1 MAITKMVAVT
11 VLGKLSEFENIVDK
25 YVYNQSIHL
34 ENALT
39 VLGDKKHL
47 SSFEE
52 GTQYDTVVKTAEDI
66 LKTCGITPKVEDCGD
81 CKLSIDDM
89 KNELSEIT
97 DNISDGKKT
106 RDELVKQKADN
117 EEYIKYLSYAK
128 KIDCDLKQIFNM
140 EYIRARFGHMPAGG
154 YKMLNTYLNDM
165 EAVLVETCRA
175 DTEVWGF
182 YFAPES
188 NGDEV
193 NRVFDSLYFEQIFLP
208 GDIEGTPEQVTAEL
222 YRRNEE
228 IDKKLGEIAS
238 DVSANMDKSKDELIR
253 IYSLARKR
261 QQFTDVLANAAHSK
275 DFFYIVGWM
284 SEKDAKDM
292 KKKTRSDEG
301 ILMFYTEKA
310 ENLKNIITPP
320 TKLKNNPVFRPFEF
334 FVKMY
339 GLPGYE
345 EIDPTP
351 LLAVTYILFF
361 GMMFGDVGQSALLA
375 LGGFLIYKFKKI
387 DLANIIGICG
397 LSGMIFGVL
406 YGSVFGKEDII
417 KGIIPPMDNITTLL
431 ITTIAMGAVIIVIGI
446 LLNIRNCLDKGEKGE
461 MIFGHNGI
469 AGLVFYVSV
478 IIFALSKFVPAI
490 KVPSGLMIALIV
502 VSLLAIFLKEPL
514 IALTEGK
521 KDWLPKG
528 GMFYVQSFFELFEV
542 LLSYF
547 SNTISFLRIGAFA
560 IVHVGMMMAVE
571 MLASG
576 GTVKVIIVSI
586 LGNLLVM
593 VMEGLV
599 VGIQV
604 LRLEYYEMFSRYFT
618 GNGKPFESL
627 RIK

>member
-11 VLGKLSEFENIVDK
+11 VLGKLNEFENIVNK
-25 YVYNQSIHL
+25 YVYNQNIHL

-52 GTQYDTVVKTAEDI
+52 GTQYDAIVKTAEDI
-66 LKTCGITPKVEDCGD
+66 LRTCGIEPEIKDCSE
-81 CKLSIDDM
+81 CKLSIDEM
-89 KNELSEIT
+89 KDRLSKITESISGGKDARNEL
-97 DNISDGKKT
+97 
-106 RDELVKQKADN
+106 LKQKEAN
-117 EEYIKYLSYAK
+117 ENYIKYLSYAK
-128 KIDCDLKQIFNM
+128 NVNHDLAEIFNM
-140 EYIRARFGHMPAGG
+140 KYIRARFGHLPAGG

-165 EAVLVETCRA
+165 EAVFVETCRE
-175 DTEVWGF
+175 DNEIWGF

-193 NRVFDSLYFEQIFLP
+193 NRVFDSLYFERIFLP
-208 GDIEGTPEQVTAEL
+208 GDIQGTPSEV
-222 YRRNEE
+222 
-228 IDKKLGEIAS
+228 IKKLVKTNADIDNKLEKISSDDLMHMHEFEDEI
-238 DVSANMDKSKDELIR
+238 IT
-253 IYSLARKR
+253 IYSTAQKR
-261 QQFTDVLANAAHSK
+261 QKMNDVLANAAHSK

-284 SEKDAKDM
+284 PEKEAKAM
-292 KKKTRSDEG
+292 KKEARTDEG
-301 ILMFYTEKA
+301 IQMFYTEKA

-320 TKLKNNPVFRPFEF
+320 TKLKNNPVFRSFEF

-339 GLPGYE
+339 GLPGYN

-361 GMMFGDVGQSALLA
+361 GMMFGDVGQSAVFA
-375 LGGFLIYKFKKI
+375 IGGILIYKFKKI

-397 LSGMIFGVL
+397 ISGMIFGAL
-406 YGSVFGKEDII
+406 YGSVFGNEEII
-417 KGIIPPMDNITTLL
+417 KGVLPPMDNITTLL
-431 ITTIAMGAVIIVIGI
+431 ISTIAMGAVIIIIGMI
-446 LLNIRNCLDKGEKGE
+446 LNIRNRKENGEIGE

-469 AGLVFYVSV
+469 AGLIFYVSV
-478 IIFALSKFVPAI
+478 ILFALGMFIPQI
-490 KVPSGLMIALIV
+490 KLPSGILIALIV
-502 VSLLAIFLKEPL
+502 VSLIVILLKEPL
-514 IALTEGK
+514 VSLCEGK
-521 KDWLPKG
+521 KNWFPKD

-560 IVHVGMMMAVE
+560 IVHVGMMMAVK

-576 GTVKVIIVSI
+576 GTAKVIIVSI

-593 VMEGLV
+593 VLEGLV

-627 RIK
+627 KIK

>member
-11 VLGKLSEFENIVDK
+11 FLGKLNEFEKIVNK
-25 YVYNQSIHL
+25 YVYNQNIHL

-47 SSFEE
+47 SAFDE

-66 LKTCGITPKVEDCGD
+66 LKASGIEPKISDSADCTFSAD
-81 CKLSIDDM
+81 EM
-89 KNELSEIT
+89 RERLSEIAEL
-97 DNISDGKKT
+97 ISGGKDAREVLLK
-106 RDELVKQKADN
+106 RREEN
-117 EEYIKYLSYAK
+117 ENYIKYLSYAK
-128 KIDCDLKQIFNM
+128 NINHDLEKIFNM
-140 EYIRARFGHMPAGG
+140 KYIRARFGHLPAGG

-165 EAVLVETCRA
+165 EAVFVETCRV
-175 DTEVWGF
+175 DNEIWGF
-182 YFAPES
+182 YFAPEF

-193 NRVFDSLYFEQIFLP
+193 NRVFDSLYFERVFLP
-208 GDIEGTPEQVTAEL
+208 GDIKGTPAEVVEKL
-222 YRRNEE
+222 TEANREINNELE
-228 IDKKLGEIAS
+228 KISS
-238 DVSANMDKSKDELIR
+238 DSSKQIHDFEDELLE
-253 IYSLARKR
+253 IYSAAQKK
-261 QQFTDVLANAAHSK
+261 QQMTEVLANAAHSK
-275 DFFYIVGWM
+275 EFFYIVGWM
-284 SEKDAKDM
+284 PEKDAKAM
-292 KKKTRSDEG
+292 KKTARNDGG
-301 ILMFYTEKA
+301 IQMFYTEKA

-320 TKLKNNPVFRPFEF
+320 TKLKNNPVFRSFEF

-339 GLPGYE
+339 GLPGYN

-375 LGGFLIYKFKKI
+375 IGGFLIYKFKKI

-397 LSGMIFGVL
+397 LSGMVFGVL
-406 YGSVFGKEDII
+406 YGSVFGNEEII
-417 KGIIPPMDNITTLL
+417 KGILPPMDNITTLL
-431 ITTIAMGAVIIVIGI
+431 ISTIAMGAVIIIIGI
-446 LLNIRNCLDKGEKGE
+446 MLNIRNCKENGKIGE

-469 AGLVFYVSV
+469 CGLVFYVSV
-478 IIFALSKFVPAI
+478 ILFALGMFIPQI
-490 KVPSGLMIALIV
+490 NLPSGIMITLIAL
-502 VSLLAIFLKEPL
+502 SLLAIFLKEPL
-514 IALTEGK
+514 TALCEGK
-521 KDWLPKG
+521 KNCLPKD

-627 RIK
+627 KIK

>member
-11 VLGKLSEFENIVDK
+11 VLGKLSDFENIVDK

-47 SSFEE
+47 SSFDEE
-52 GTQYDTVVKTAEDI
+52 TQYDAVLKTAEDV
-66 LKTCGITPKVEDCGD
+66 LKMSGTEPVAVNYSGASLSAEEMND
-81 CKLSIDDM
+81 KLSEMMTDI
-89 KNELSEIT
+89 SER
-97 DNISDGKKT
+97 KHT
-106 RDELVKQKADN
+106 RDGLIKRKSEN
-117 EEYIKYLSYAK
+117 EEYIRYLSYAK
-128 KIDCDLKQIFNM
+128 NINCDLEKIFNM
-140 EYIRARFGHMPAGG
+140 KHIHARFGHMPSGA

-165 EAVLVETCRA
+165 EAVFIETCRV
-175 DTEVWGF
+175 DTEIWGF

-188 NGDEV
+188 TGDEV
-193 NRVFDSLYFEQIFLP
+193 NRVFDSLYFERIFLP
-208 GDIEGTPEQVTAEL
+208 GDIKGTPEEVTEKL
-222 YRRNEE
+222 LNENKE
-228 IDKKLGEIAS
+228 IDKKLGEITSGAS
-238 DVSANMDKSKDELIR
+238 VVSEETREELLK
-253 IYSLARKR
+253 IYSVALKR
-261 QQFTDVLANAAHSK
+261 QQLSEVLANAAHSK

-284 SEKDAKDM
+284 SEKDAKEM
-292 KKKTRSDEG
+292 KKKTRSDDG
-301 ILMFYTEKA
+301 VVMFYTEKA

-339 GLPGYE
+339 GLPGYK

-351 LLAVTYILFF
+351 LVAVTYILFF

-375 LGGFLIYKFKKI
+375 IGGFLIYKFRKI

-397 LSGMIFGVL
+397 LSGMVFGVL

-417 KGIIPPMDNITTLL
+417 HGIMPPMDNITTLL
-431 ITTIAMGAVIIVIGI
+431 ISTIAMGAVIIIIGI
-446 LLNIRNCLDKGEKGE
+446 LLNIRNCFDRGETGE

-478 IIFALSKFVPAI
+478 ILFALGMFVPQI
-490 KVPSGLMIALIV
+490 KAPSGVMTALIV
-502 VSLLAIFLKEPL
+502 ISLLAIFLKEPL

-521 KDWLPKG
+521 KNWLPKS

-571 MLASG
+571 MLAAG
-576 GTVKVIIVSI
+576 GTAKVIIVSI

-627 RIK
+627 KLK

>member
-11 VLGKLSEFENIVDK
+11 VLGKLNEFENIVNK
-25 YVYNQSIHL
+25 YVYNQNIHL

-52 GTQYDTVVKTAEDI
+52 GTQYDAIVKTAEDI
-66 LKTCGITPKVEDCGD
+66 LRTCGIEPEIKDCSE
-81 CKLSIDDM
+81 CKLSIDEM
-89 KNELSEIT
+89 KDRLSKITESISGGKDARNEL
-97 DNISDGKKT
+97 
-106 RDELVKQKADN
+106 LKQKEAN
-117 EEYIKYLSYAK
+117 ENYIKYLSYAK
-128 KIDCDLKQIFNM
+128 NINHDLAEIFNM
-140 EYIRARFGHMPAGG
+140 KYIRARFGHLPAGG

-165 EAVLVETCRA
+165 EAVFVETCRE
-175 DTEVWGF
+175 DNEIWGF

-193 NRVFDSLYFEQIFLP
+193 NRVFDSLYFERIFLP
-208 GDIEGTPEQVTAEL
+208 GDIQGTPSEV
-222 YRRNEE
+222 
-228 IDKKLGEIAS
+228 IKKLVKTNADIDNKLEKISSDDLMHMHEFEDEI
-238 DVSANMDKSKDELIR
+238 IT
-253 IYSLARKR
+253 IYSTAQKR
-261 QQFTDVLANAAHSK
+261 QKMNDVLANAAHSK

-284 SEKDAKDM
+284 PEKEAKAM
-292 KKKTRSDEG
+292 KKEARTDEG
-301 ILMFYTEKA
+301 IQMFYTEKA

-320 TKLKNNPVFRPFEF
+320 TKLKNNPVFRSFEF

-339 GLPGYE
+339 GLPGYN

-361 GMMFGDVGQSALLA
+361 GMMFGDVGQSAVFA
-375 LGGFLIYKFKKI
+375 IGGILIYKFKKI

-397 LSGMIFGVL
+397 ISGMIFGAL
-406 YGSVFGKEDII
+406 YGSVFGNEEII
-417 KGIIPPMDNITTLL
+417 KGVLPPMDNITTLL
-431 ITTIAMGAVIIVIGI
+431 ISTIAMGAVIIIIGMI
-446 LLNIRNCLDKGEKGE
+446 LNIRNRKENGEIGE

-469 AGLVFYVSV
+469 AGLIFYVSV
-478 IIFALSKFVPAI
+478 ILFALGMFIPQI
-490 KVPSGLMIALIV
+490 KLPSGILIALIV
-502 VSLLAIFLKEPL
+502 VSLIVILLKEPL
-514 IALTEGK
+514 VSLCEGK
-521 KDWLPKG
+521 KNWFPKD

-560 IVHVGMMMAVE
+560 IVHVGMMMAVK

-576 GTVKVIIVSI
+576 GTAKVIIVSI

-593 VMEGLV
+593 VLEGLV

-627 RIK
+627 KIK